1 MCLGKMVGWKCPL
14 QVERSP
20 LSGIKSPLQT
30 EKSPLSS
37 QKSPL
42 QAEKSSLQREKGSL
56 QDGKSSL
63 QKEKNISSIEVVLID
78 LFSKDTASK
87 IGRLYKTHGFKYSFN
102 RENLAKILNS
112 SSSYA
117 SRIISKCKQ
126 NGIIRMEKRGVYY
139 FQKPLK
145 DDQEG

>member
-1 MCLGKMVGWKCPL
+1 MVGWKCPL

-20 LSGIKSPLQT
+20 LSGTKSPLQT

-42 QAEKSSLQREKGSL
+42 QAEKSSLQR
-56 QDGKSSL
+56 
-63 QKEKNISSIEVVLID
+63 EKNISSIEVVLID

-145 DDQEG
+145 DDQES